1 MRFITTM
8 KMTSM
13 MKGGRRFYRSLDL
26 NKLFVKQS
34 TLILKINYILINKIK
49 TLIQVYKSVLNLLFT
64 KVILIISET
73 NFHASI
79 AIKLGTYL
87 KYLFFLII

>member
-1 MRFITTM
+1 M
-8 KMTSM
+8 KTTSM
-13 MKGGRRFYRSLDL
+13 MKGGKRFYRSLDL
-26 NKLFVKQS
+26 NKLFVKQP

-79 AIKLGTYL
+79 AIKSGTYL